1 SRVRPAVPIS
11 SVSTRPRRRPPT
23 RTSSRS
29 SSSVASGRDL
39 GAVAAPGSS
48 SPGGGRR
55 PTGRGA
61 GPTFRRPYRFRMA
74 DGPPSRDLVIGSFTD
89 HGPWV
94 VEPES
99 MTWRRDVERLRENA
113 REEYP
118 RWMET
123 GRLPPLGR
131 LVRVVA
137 RVGSALGVWA
147 VGARRQGPPQSRR
160 DLSRRLRIAF
170 GHLGPTYIKL
180 GQIISGG
187 EGLFPAELV
196 AEFKLLR
203 DRVPPESFA
212 DVRRVVELELGRSL

>member
-1 SRVRPAVPIS
+1 MV
-11 SVSTRPRRRPPT
+11 
-23 RTSSRS
+23 
-29 SSSVASGRDL
+29 
-39 GAVAAPGSS
+39 
-48 SPGGGRR
+48 
-55 PTGRGA
+55 
-61 GPTFRRPYRFRMA
+61 
-74 DGPPSRDLVIGSFTD
+74 DGPLSPDLAIGSFTD

-99 MTWRRDVERLRENA
+99 MTWRRDLEQLRENA
-113 REEYP
+113 RAEYP

-131 LVRVVA
+131 LVRVVG

-160 DLSRRLRIAF
+160 DLSHRLRVAF

-187 EGLFPAELV
+187 EGLFPEELV
-196 AEFKLLR
+196 AELKLLR
-203 DRVPPESFA
+203 DRVPPEPFEA
-212 DVRRVVELELGRSL
+212 VRRVVEMDLGRSLDDAFESFDRRPIAAASIAQVHAARLRTG